1 MKKTLL
7 GVVASVLMLTACN
20 EKGGGDYSFSWKSD
34 IFEENG
40 ITIDSIK
47 VEDEDGTVLPVKTTI
62 TKDELKFEGSIDK
75 PTLAKLTIFAS
86 MDGQQASP
94 SEIPI
99 ILEAGKMVVDD
110 KTGSVTGTPLNDSIN
125 KFETRL
131 FEIYEHE
138 DSVSAL
144 LRQFVANN
152 KDNVAGISAMTNG
165 NVQMI
170 ANAKVLSELWNQ
182 FSKEA
187 QARPSMQKVKQMIDV
202 TSKSAEGQ
210 PFVDFEATY
219 NGTTQHLSD
228 YVGKGKYVLVDFWAS
243 WCGPCRQEIPNIKAV
258 YEKYASDKFE
268 VVGVATW
275 DEPEATLEA
284 IEEEGVTYP
293 QIINAQKAGSDAYG
307 INGIPEIILFGP
319 DGTILKRGLR
329 GDQIEK
335 AVSEALML

>member
-1 MKKTLL
+1 MKKTLIM
-7 GVVASVLMLTACN
+7 GIAASVLMLTACN
-20 EKGGGDYSFSWKSD
+20 EKVGGDYSFSWKST

-40 ITIDSIK
+40 ITIDSLK
-47 VEDEDGTVLPVKTTI
+47 VEDEEGHALPVKSTI
-62 TKDELKFEGSIDK
+62 TKDEIKFEGSIDE
-75 PTLAKLTIFAS
+75 PTLAKLIIFAS
-86 MDGQQASP
+86 MDGQQSP

-99 ILEAGKMVVDD
+99 ILEAGQMVVDE
-110 KTGSVTGTPLNDSIN
+110 KTGSVQGTPLNDSIS

-131 FEIYEHE
+131 FEIYEYE
-138 DSVSAL
+138 DSVSDL
-144 LRQFVANN
+144 LRRFVAGN
-152 KDNVAGISAMTNG
+152 KDNVAGISMMTNG

-170 ANAKVLSELWNQ
+170 ASAKLLNELWNQ

-187 QARPSMQKVKQMIDV
+187 QARPSMQKVKQMLDV

-219 NGTTQHLSD
+219 NGTTQRLSD

-258 YEKYASDKFE
+258 YEKYASDKFD

-275 DEPEATLEA
+275 DEPEATLKA

-335 AVSEALML
+335 AVSDALSK

>member
-1 MKKTLL
+1 MKKFVL
-7 GVVASVLMLTACN
+7 GALATGLMLAACS
-20 EKGGGDYSFSWKSD
+20 EKSGGDYSFSWKSS

-47 VEDEDGTVLPVKTTI
+47 VVDEDGNVLPVKATI
-62 TKDELKFEGSIDK
+62 TKDEVRFEGSVEE
-75 PTLAKLTIFAS
+75 PTLATLTLFANIG
-86 MDGQQASP
+86 GQQSP
-94 SEIPI
+94 SDISV
-99 ILEAGKMVVDD
+99 ILEPGQMTVDD
-110 KTGSVTGTPLNDSIN
+110 QTGSVKGTPLNDSIC
-125 KFETRL
+125 KFENRL
-131 FEIYEHE
+131 FQIYQYE
-138 DSVSAL
+138 DSVADL

-152 KDNVAGISAMTNG
+152 KDNVAGIAAMTNG

-170 ANAKVLSELWNQ
+170 ANANLMKELWES
-182 FSKEA
+182 FDKKA
-187 QARPSMQKVKQMIDV
+187 QARPSMQKVKEIIDT

-219 NGTTQHLSD
+219 NGVTQKLSD

-284 IEEEGVTYP
+284 IKEEGVTYP

-335 AVSEALML
+335 TVKENLGN